1 MLVARSSSVV
11 RLLTLAFA
19 LPAAAA
25 AQPLTLVPDE
35 PACSSC
41 TIEVE
46 DVVRLDAAGLIPV
59 APQEVVL
66 DGSGRYWLVFVN
78 DLAMIYEADGR
89 FIKSL
94 SEGGGPQEFEYPASI
109 TAVGDSLLVYDHQRG
124 WAVVGPDLTVARRLA
139 RSRMFSR
146 PIPFA
151 WPDSV
156 LLSVPASSSGTE
168 RRSVFNVASF
178 AGEEIRPLRSFTGA
192 DPPAPIH
199 PMQGTFISRSL
210 MPGRAGV
217 WITDYTRYRIDDTA
231 FDGEVRQVYL
241 REAPWFEEP
250 NQRMRRSSQ
259 PPQPRIRAVREDAG
273 GLLWVYI
280 SVAAPTWREGYPV
293 LEGTGPRDVRESE
306 YSYEKLY
313 QTTVEVIDPAAG
325 RVLAR
330 RTIPNY
336 IVSPVGDDRAAIYDT
351 TEIGEPLVRIV
362 RLRLAR

>member
-1 MLVARSSSVV
+1 MVPLLAVA
-11 RLLTLAFA
+11 LA
-19 LPAAAA
+19 LPAAAV
-25 AQPLTLVPDE
+25 AQPLTVVPDE

-41 TIEVE
+41 RIEVE

-59 APQEVVL
+59 APIDVVV
-66 DGSGRYWLVFVN
+66 DGRGRYWLVFVN
-78 DLAMIYEADGR
+78 DLAMVYEADGR

-94 SEGGGPQEFEYPASI
+94 PKGGGPQEFEYPASI
-109 TAVGDSLLVYDHQRG
+109 TAVGDSLLVYDRQRG
-124 WAVVGPDLTVARRLA
+124 WAVVAPDLTVARRLA
-139 RSRMFSR
+139 GSRIFSR

-168 RRSVFNVASF
+168 RRSVFNVTSF
-178 AGEEIRPLRSFTGA
+178 AGEEVRPLRVFVGA

-199 PMQGTFISRSL
+199 PMQGTYISRSL
-210 MPGRAGV
+210 EPGRAGV
-217 WITDYTRYRIDDTA
+217 WIRDQNRYRIDNTA
-231 FDGEVRQVYL
+231 YGGEVRHVYL

-250 NQRMRRSSQ
+250 NQRLAPMSE
-259 PPQPRIRAVREDAG
+259 PPQPRIRAVREDAR

-293 LEGTGPRDVRESE
+293 LEGTGPQHVSE
-306 YSYEKLY
+306 ADYSYEKLY

-336 IVSPVGDDRAAIYDT
+336 IVSPVGDGRAAIYDT
-351 TEIGEPLVRIV
+351 TDAGEPFVRIV